1 MALPAV
7 YQEPDDQ
14 EEPQQPSLE
23 VQEGGG
29 EGGGERPQLTVQQGG
44 FSDATPDYVDLKPA
58 TPPQP
63 ADEAV
68 FGGGVG
74 RTVQANEQVYLTP
87 GAGPIPVPVPGQ
99 PQLFDPIAAHQA
111 SENRP
116 GKEGA
121 LKNLRNS
128 YGKARKGIQE
138 QREELKK
145 AATNKLKKEIKKRIR
160 QVVIDFLIETFPVW
174 GPVVGVILL
183 IIALVIGI
191 AVGIALLQRGNTP
204 PSNYAIGVGSQFGKT
219 SSNPDGMYLRMMSP
233 TLSVKDEHGGT
244 RILSVESTAGGWVEE
259 NESKVINGCP
269 RWVVKTAGCLAFSS
283 KYNQTTKKLEPIT
296 DADLKYYL
304 NMRWP
309 YVHNVDWPT
318 SSHKQPGAI
327 NGYSPAQYYGGAKV
341 LVYNPKTKKAVVGL
355 IAEWGP
361 EPAFDVCQNA
371 GRGPDGAK
379 TETGN
384 PRNNA
389 TSCHDQA
396 AEWGAISR
404 QGLGGNF
411 RPPAD
416 YTGAIVGVAPALK
429 NLLGTVDH
437 QVVFVGF
444 AKDQSLAPGTV
455 VNVTDAD
462 IIHVS
467 DLATTTPSTGA
478 LKVPGIEEGVHS
490 ECGVA
495 SINMVA
501 LYYLSNKGSTHLT
514 YDQLPASMKDY
525 IISAQP
531 ISPNAWF
538 STERSVD
545 TGCVTPTYLNT
556 MKGGVPTDWT
566 TVSIG
571 NSEQEKLRAAIRSV
585 QAGDPVVFYSYN
597 AIYKGPHIF
606 VLVGYNNATGEFIVN
621 NPYPSGVDVG
631 MTGGQLPGGTLKR
644 PLTLDFLF
652 QHRGDTGAYGHSLI
666 IRSTYLK

>member
-1 MALPAV
+1 MPDLLEQPEAPEQ
-7 YQEPDDQ
+7 QEDQ
-14 EEPQQPSLE
+14 LAKLGYS
-23 VQEGGG
+23 G
-29 EGGGERPQLTVQQGG
+29 EGDPLASMGYSQPGPQGEDFANPQSVNLQPPQ
-44 FSDATPDYVDLKPA
+44 
-58 TPPQP
+58 PPQP
-63 ADEAV
+63 AEEAV

-74 RTVQANEQVYLTP
+74 KNVDAHQQAGYTP
-87 GAGPIPVPVPGQ
+87 EGIAPVPGT
-99 PQLFDPIAAHQA
+99 PTILDPIAAHQA

-116 GKEGA
+116 GKDGT
-121 LKNLRNS
+121 LQHLRDS
-128 YGKARKGIQE
+128 FGKARKGIQE

-145 AATNKLKKEIKKRIR
+145 AATNKIKKEIKKRIR
-160 QVVIDFLIETFPVW
+160 QVVVDFLIETFPAW

-183 IIALVIGI
+183 IVALIVGL
-191 AVGIALLQRGNTP
+191 AVGIALLQKGNTP
-204 PSNYAIGVGSQFGKT
+204 PSSYTIGVGSQFAKT
-219 SSNPDGMYLRMMSP
+219 SSNPDGTYLRMMTP
-233 TLSVKDEHGGT
+233 TLGLKDEHGIT
-244 RILSVESTAGGWVEE
+244 QMLSVESTAGGWVEE
-259 NESKVINGCP
+259 NESKIINGCP
-269 RWVVKTAGCLAFSS
+269 RWVVKTADCLAFSQ
-283 KYNQTTKKLEPIT
+283 KYDQNTKKLTPIT

-309 YVHNVDWPT
+309 YMHDVDWPT
-318 SSHKQPGAI
+318 SSHKVKGAI
-327 NGYSPAQYYGGAKV
+327 KGYAPAQYYGGAKV
-341 LVYNPKTKKAVVGL
+341 MVYNPKTKKAVVGL

-371 GRGPDGAK
+371 GRGANGTQ
-379 TETGN
+379 TETRN
-384 PRNNA
+384 PRNSA
-389 TSCHDQA
+389 TACHDEG

-404 QGLGGNF
+404 KGINGNF

-416 YTGAIVGVAPALK
+416 YTGAIVGLAPSLK
-429 NLLGTVDH
+429 ALLGTIDDH

-444 AKDQSLAPGTV
+444 AKDQSLSPGTV
-455 VNVTDAD
+455 VPVSDAD

-467 DLATTTPSTGA
+467 DLATTVASTGA
-478 LKVPGIEEGVHS
+478 LKVPGVEEGVHS

-501 LYYLSNKGSTHLT
+501 LYYASNKGSNHLT
-514 YDQLPASMKDY
+514 YDQLPAAMKDY
-525 IISAQP
+525 LISAKP

-556 MKGGVPTDWT
+556 MKAGVPTDWT

-631 MTGGQLPGGTLKR
+631 MTGGQLPGGTLKQ

-652 QHRGDTGAYGHSLI
+652 QHRGDTGDYGHSLI